1 MRGVKHT
8 LSTIKHREFMNI
20 LLSNFPHCSDFSN
33 DSFIGIFHESCV
45 WDEAMYWELDKE
57 IFDLSLELSGQDI
70 PREISWPLMRIFSFL
85 MMSIQS
91 HYNKNDGFEISN
103 LDEPSLFDWRERL
116 QLVVEGFFSG
126 KMPNNTS
133 FEFVNPLL
141 ETGD

>member
-1 MRGVKHT
+1 MK
-8 LSTIKHREFMNI
+8 I

-33 DSFIGIFHESCV
+33 ESFMSILHEKRI
-45 WDEAMYWELDKE
+45 WDEKKYWELDKE
-57 IFDLSLELSGQDI
+57 IYDLSHELSGQDI
-70 PREISWPLMRIFSFL
+70 PRDISWPLMRIFSFL

-103 LDEPSLFDWRERL
+103 LDESSVFDWRERL

-133 FEFVNPLL
+133 FAFVNPLL
-141 ETGD
+141 EKDA